1 MGKLQKSLWHI
12 VVAMSAALCL
22 AGPLQAQS
30 FPSKPVRII
39 GIATAGSP
47 SDVIGRAT
55 AEVLS
60 RQMNAQFV
68 VENRAG
74 AGGTIAATAVV
85 RSDPDGHT
93 LLLTTSAQS
102 GMPWLYPNLGYDPVR
117 DFSGVSTLVE
127 LPNILIVPLQRNW
140 ESVKDMITAA
150 KAKPGSLNFGSGGTG
165 SGTHMN
171 SEKLM
176 LAAGIHATHVPFKGT
191 SEGVVE
197 VMAGRIDWFFSPAAS
212 AVPLVRDGRVKALVV
227 SAKRR
232 MTVLPDVPTTAE
244 AGVADA
250 EFQFWIGLLAPRK
263 TPRGT
268 ITRLN
273 SEIQKALAT
282 AELRERFRMLG
293 AEPFYMMPEALDTF
307 LAADAEATGRIVKAA
322 NIKPQ

>member
-140 ESVKDMITAA
+140 ESVKDMIAAA